1 MNKKIVTLLL
11 GTALTVSA
19 LAGCQN
25 ADLAEAPAQDKS
37 TTASNSSAGNG
48 QSQQN
53 ANSVNRSS
61 ARTQNGISADEAKT
75 IALNQA
81 GVAEADA
88 LAVTVLQDFDDGF
101 SLYDVDIYTPDIDYD
116 YEINTADGTI
126 LKQDMKYTDKVA
138 NIQSQ
143 TSITPEQ
150 AQNTVLQKV
159 SGATEKNLRMKLDFD
174 DGRYSYEGEIIY
186 NGMAYD
192 FDMDAETGT
201 IYGWEQETLQY

>member
-37 TTASNSSAGNG
+37 TTASNSSAGNS
-48 QSQQN
+48 QSPQN
-53 ANSVNRSS
+53 SNSVNRSS

-81 GVAEADA
+81 GVSETDA